1 MSKKKH
7 FRVYV
12 PTIIGVVLIA
22 VIVYFVV
29 TTIMGFIENKPEKKQ
44 KKIQPITLLKPPPPP
59 PPPPKQEP
67 PPEEPEIEEKIE
79 EPEPEPENLPDV
91 SDEAPA
97 ESLGLDAEG
106 GAGSDGFGLAA
117 RKGGRGL
124 LAGNPNA
131 WFAGVV
137 KNSVLDALMER
148 DELRRRAYSAYISL
162 WLDLDGTVLRYKL
175 NRSSGDKRTD
185 EAILAVLANLHRI
198 GEAPPVGMKQPVKLK
213 ITSRL

>member
-1 MSKKKH
+1 MSRKKH
-7 FRVYV
+7 FRVYL
-12 PTIIGVVLIA
+12 PRIIATVLITLFIFGVVTAIR
-22 VIVYFVV
+22 
-29 TTIMGFIENKPEKKQ
+29 GFIAEKPEKKQ

-67 PPEEPEIEEKIE
+67 PPEPEIEEQIE

-91 SDEAPA
+91 SDQPPA

-131 WFAGVV
+131 WYGGIV
-137 KNSVLDALMER
+137 KQRLLEEMSDR
-148 DELRRRAYSAYISL
+148 DELRRRAYSVYLSL
-162 WLDLDGTVLRYKL
+162 WLDANGRVIRYTL
-175 NRSSGDKRTD
+175 NRSSGDNRID
-185 EAILAVLANLHRI
+185 DVIRAVLDTLGSI

-213 ITSRL
+213 ITSRM